1 MRRLTTELETLMNR
15 HHGEFAALQGIDG
28 SSLLVL
34 PKGGRLMGLVP
45 GGSDAPLPFWAPAK
59 AASND
64 LWNVGG
70 DRTWISPELEYFMD
84 SEGQYRVPGSL
95 DPGNWTLESLSAE
108 EIRLGMDG
116 VLHHRTSAMPIQFQ
130 IKKRFTPVPNPLLH
144 DGSTASLADPAVSYA
159 GCETTT
165 ELSLE
170 PLGNADRRAAAE
182 GNGYCN
188 LWSILQLPSDGEA
201 LIPTFGGAQPL
212 TMFADSPPET
222 LEISPCG
229 ARIPCGGAA
238 KFKLSFDA
246 IASTGRF
253 GYIRRLSEDVST
265 LIIRQFA
272 VHPAGIYPDYPPGQP
287 SYRGSCV
294 QVFNDG
300 GQFGNFAELE
310 YHAPALPIWKPGQTS
325 DRSELFYFS
334 GPSSSIERIAERM
347 LGMPVMERE

>member
-1 MRRLTTELETLMNR
+1 MATELEMLMNR
-15 HHGEFAALQGIDG
+15 HHGEFAALQGMDG

-34 PKGGRLMGLVP
+34 PRGGRLLGLVP
-45 GGSDAPLPFWAPAK
+45 GKTDAPLPFWTPAT
-59 AASND
+59 AASRD
-64 LWNVGG
+64 HWNVGG
-70 DRTWISPELEYFMD
+70 DRTWISPELEYFVD
-84 SEGQYRVPGSL
+84 SEGQYSVPGSL
-95 DPGNWTLESLSAE
+95 DPGNWTLESHSTE

-116 VLHHRTSAMPIQFQ
+116 VLRHRTSAIPIKFQ
-130 IKKRFTPVPNPLLH
+130 IKKRFTYAPNPLLQN
-144 DGSTASLADPAVSYA
+144 GSTVSLADPAVSYA

-170 PLGNADRRAAAE
+170 PLGNADHRTEAE

-212 TMFADSPPET
+212 IMFADSPPET
-222 LEISPCG
+222 LGISPYG
-229 ARIPCGGAA
+229 MRIPCGGSS

-246 IASTGRF
+246 IASTGRL

-272 VHPAGIYPDYPPGQP
+272 VQSAGIYPDYPPDQP

-325 DRSELFYFS
+325 DHSTLFYFS
-334 GPSSSIERIAERM
+334 GPPSSIKRIAEHM
-347 LGMPVMERE
+347 LGMPVT